1 MGSGAL
7 GLSPLASLPQAAD
20 AMDGPGKA
28 AGRPLEMF
36 FWNSLAFSLIQ
47 RMLAIWSLVPLP
59 FLKPA

>member
-28 AGRPLEMF
+28 AGRPLEMGQMGSSGWREGGVQF
-36 FWNSLAFSLIQ
+36 PVQ
-47 RMLAIWSLVPLP
+47 G
-59 FLKPA
+59 